1 MAGMF
6 HMALSRAKVTI
17 TRPDGS
23 TEVHDQVTA
32 TMRDGQA
39 RARKFAQDV
48 ATMPATELVRHTGKH
63 FTIVGPDG
71 TSWDVLRD
79 CGCGGG

>member
-32 TMRDGQA
+32 TVRDGQA
-39 RARKFAQDV
+39 RARRFAQDV
-48 ATMPATELVRHTGKH
+48 ATMPVAELTRHHGKWY
-63 FTIVGPDG
+63 TLKALDG
-71 TSWDVLRD
+71 TEWDVLRD